1 MSSRHIA
8 IAVGSLREASF
19 IEIHEIGFSDDSKK
33 PPVAILKHHTDM
45 IDSLLKVN
53 ITGKSLV
60 GAKTTK
66 LVSEYQSPYV

>member
-1 MSSRHIA
+1 M
-8 IAVGSLREASF
+8 
-19 IEIHEIGFSDDSKK
+19 
-33 PPVAILKHHTDM
+33 PPVATLRHHTDM

-60 GAKTTK
+60 GTKTSK